1 MNLALF
7 KREMKHSWKLFLIF
21 GLILTIYIT
30 MIISMYDPEL
40 ADALEQFER
49 LMPELMSAV
58 GMTGA
63 NDTLGSFMSSY
74 LYGMILLVFPMV
86 FSVIRAN
93 GLIAKYVDHGSMVSL
108 LAAPVRRIRIVITQY
123 VVLVF
128 GIFLLL
134 AYCTVLEYAAA
145 QWLFPDELILEELLR
160 LNAGLFCLQVFLG
173 SFCFMCSCIF
183 SDTKYSM
190 VFGAGIPVFMYVLQ
204 MLANMGGKLEKIKYM
219 TCFSLFRP
227 EPIMK
232 ADGAALMEAGILLLA
247 GIVFSGISFS
257 VFCSKDMSI

>member
-7 KREMKHSWKLFLIF
+7 KREMRHSWKLFLIF
-21 GLILTIYIT
+21 GLILTLYIT

-40 ADALEQFER
+40 ADALEQFEK

-93 GLIAKYVDHGSMVSL
+93 SLIVKYVDQGSMASL
-108 LAAPVRRIRIVITQY
+108 LAAPVRRIHIVITQY
-123 VVLVF
+123 VVLIL
-128 GIFLLL
+128 GIFLML
-134 AYCTVLEYAAA
+134 AYCTVLEYVTA
-145 QWLFPDELILEELLR
+145 QWLFPDELLLAELVR
-160 LNAGLFCLQVFLG
+160 LNGGLFCLQFFIG
-173 SFCFMCSCIF
+173 SYCFMCSCIF
-183 SDTKYSM
+183 SDTKYSIA
-190 VFGAGIPVFMYVLQ
+190 FGAGIPVFMYVLQ
-204 MLANMGGKLEKIKYM
+204 MLANMDGKLEKIKYV

-232 ADGAALMEAGILLLA
+232 ADSAALLEAGILFLV
-247 GIVFSGISFS
+247 GIVFSGVSFT
-257 VFCSKDMSI
+257 VFCKKDMSI